1 MASNLDNPQDNRPS
15 VTVLMAV
22 FNGERHV
29 ETAIR
34 SILAQTMPDFE
45 FVIINDGS
53 TDRSRDIINR
63 IAAED
68 SRIILI
74 DKTNSGLADSLN
86 LGINI
91 AKGGR
96 IARMDADDISC
107 PERLEPQLKYLDQH
121 PEMDVLGSSA
131 IIVALDGTC
140 RGILAVRE
148 THDSMARHILKQ
160 NPFNHPSIMAKK
172 SVFVE
177 LNGYDRTLKRAQ
189 DYDLWLRGYKQFRFH
204 NLQTPLMHYRMSG
217 KFRWRD
223 AKFSAIVI
231 LKALRRDQRTPLDL
245 WFVLRPIL
253 AFFIARLGISKPHI
267 L

>member
-1 MASNLDNPQDNRPS
+1 
-15 VTVLMAV
+15 
-22 FNGERHV
+22 
-29 ETAIR
+29 
-34 SILAQTMPDFE
+34 
-45 FVIINDGS
+45 
-53 TDRSRDIINR
+53 
-63 IAAED
+63 
-68 SRIILI
+68 
-74 DKTNSGLADSLN
+74 
-86 LGINI
+86 
-91 AKGGR
+91 
-96 IARMDADDISC
+96 
-107 PERLEPQLKYLDQH
+107 
-121 PEMDVLGSSA
+121 
-131 IIVALDGTC
+131 
-140 RGILAVRE
+140 
-148 THDSMARHILKQ
+148 
-160 NPFNHPSIMAKK
+160 MAKK